1 MFNVY
6 ISDMAK
12 QMMLKIDEAFKDMF
26 LKKKLIE
33 FIVSKFLIYA

>member
-12 QMMLKIDEAFKDMF
+12 QMMLKIDGFKDMF
-26 LKKKLIE
+26 LEKKLIE
-33 FIVSKFLIYA
+33 FIISKFLIYA